1 MSIKTKVAWG
11 VTFLFALI
19 LAIGGLGLYYLHN
32 LARSSQQ
39 ILVDNYES
47 IEYAH
52 QILAACEQLRTD
64 PAVAMKSIETSLT
77 LQETNVTEPGER
89 EATLALRSAFEKLRN
104 TGLSDSVVARIRHAS
119 LALENINMKA
129 IVRKNETTQETARD
143 ASTYLII
150 ICTLCSL
157 AAFTFIVNFP
167 GYIANPVIQLTNSI
181 KSIAGKNYEERLHFD
196 RRDEFEELAEAFN
209 QMAEKLDEYEHSN
222 LARILFEKKRIEA
235 IIHRVSDP
243 VIGLDEKS
251 RIIFANE
258 RALDILNL
266 SRAELLDHYAPDV
279 AVNNDLFRSLIKS
292 AASDNPEKTLIKA
305 MVGLKENF
313 FTQESVRVS
322 YSPTGE
328 KERVDIGTVILLKNV
343 TTYKEQDLAKTN
355 FIATVSHELKT
366 PIAALQMGV
375 KLLQDTRVGAL
386 NDEQANITRTL
397 HDEIW
402 RLSKI
407 THELLDLS
415 QVETGNIKLDIRK
428 TTPADIIQMATEA
441 VQLQAERKP
450 VYLAHELAA
459 DLPPLLADADK
470 TTWVLV
476 NFLTNAIRYSPERG
490 TILIRAAR
498 VGHHVRLSVQDNG
511 PGIEAR
517 YKARIFEKYFQVP
530 GTPTGTGLGLAISK
544 EFIEAQGGGVQVESE
559 PGKGSTFSFHLPVAP
574 AILG

>member
-47 IEYAH
+47 MEYAH
-52 QILAACEQLRTD
+52 QVLAACEQLRTD
-64 PAVAMKSIETSLT
+64 SAVALKSIETSLT
-77 LQETNVTEPGER
+77 LQESNVTEPGER
-89 EATLALRSAFEKLRN
+89 EATLSLRSAFEKLRN

-129 IVRKNETTQETARD
+129 IVRKNETTQETAHD

-292 AASDNPEKTLIKA
+292 AASDSQEKTLIKA
-305 MVGLKENF
+305 MVGHKENF

-328 KERVDIGTVILLKNV
+328 RERVDIGTVILLKNV

-397 HDEIW
+397 HDEIL

-428 TTPADIIQMATEA
+428 TAPFDIVRMATEA

-476 NFLTNAIRYSPERG
+476 NFLTNAIRYSPERD
-490 TILIRAAR
+490 TILIRAVR
-498 VGHHVRLSVQDNG
+498 VGHHVRLSVHDNG
-511 PGIEAR
+511 PGIEGR

-559 PGKGSTFSFHLPVAP
+559 PGKGSTFSFHLPIA
-574 AILG
+574 AG

>member
-19 LAIGGLGLYYLHN
+19 LAIGGLGLYSLHN

-129 IVRKNETTQETARD
+129 IVRKNETTQETAHD

-266 SRAELLDHYAPDV
+266 SREELLDHYAPDV

-450 VYLAHELAA
+450 VYMAHELAA

-559 PGKGSTFSFHLPVAP
+559 PGKGSTFSFHLPVA
-574 AILG
+574 

>member
-11 VTFLFALI
+11 VTFLFTLI
-19 LAIGGLGLYYLHN
+19 LTIGGLGLYYLHN
-32 LARSSQQ
+32 LAQSSQQ

-47 IEYAH
+47 MEYAH

-64 PAVAMKSIETSLT
+64 SAVAMKSIETSLT

-129 IVRKNETTQETARD
+129 IVRKNETSQETAHD

-292 AASDNPEKTLIKA
+292 AASDNQEKTLIKA
-305 MVGLKENF
+305 MVGHKENF
-313 FTQESVRVS
+313 FTQESVRVR

-397 HDEIW
+397 HDEIL

-428 TTPADIIQMATEA
+428 TAPFDIVRMATEA

-450 VYLAHELAA
+450 VYLAQELAA

-476 NFLTNAIRYSPERG
+476 NFLTNAIRYSPEQG

-498 VGHHVRLSVQDNG
+498 VGNHVRLSVQDNG
-511 PGIEAR
+511 PGIEGR

-530 GTPTGTGLGLAISK
+530 GTPMGTGLGLAISK

-559 PGKGSTFSFHLPVAP
+559 PGKGSTFSFHLPIVA
-574 AILG
+574 G

>member
-1 MSIKTKVAWG
+1 MSIKIKVAWG

-19 LAIGGLGLYYLHN
+19 LAIGGLSMYYLRN

-47 IEYAH
+47 MEYAH
-52 QILAACEQLRTD
+52 QILAACEQIRTD
-64 PAVAMKSIETSLT
+64 SAVAVSSIEKSLL
-77 LQETNVTEPGER
+77 LQEDNVTEPGER

-104 TGLSDSVVARIRHAS
+104 TGLSDSIVANIRHAS
-119 LALENINMKA
+119 LQLENINMKA
-129 IVRKNETTQETARD
+129 IVRKNEIAQDTAHN

-167 GYIANPVIQLTNSI
+167 GYIANPIIQLTNSI
-181 KSIAGKNYEERLHFD
+181 KSIARKNYEERLHFD

-222 LARILFEKKRIEA
+222 LAQILFEKKRIEA

-243 VIGLDEKS
+243 VIGLDEKN

-258 RALDILNL
+258 RALDILSL
-266 SRAELLDHYAPDV
+266 SRTELLDHYAPDV

-292 AASDNPEKTLIKA
+292 AATHKQDSTLIKA
-305 MVGLKENF
+305 MIGHKENF

-328 KERVDIGTVILLKNV
+328 KEAVDIGTVILLKNV

-386 NDEQANITRTL
+386 NDEQGNITRTL
-397 HDEIW
+397 HDEIL
-402 RLSKI
+402 RLSRI
-407 THELLDLS
+407 THELLDLA

-428 TTPADIIQMATEA
+428 TTPADIVRMAMEA

-450 VYLAHELAA
+450 VYLAHELDA

-490 TILIRAAR
+490 TILIRAERA
-498 VGHHVRLSVQDNG
+498 GQHVRLSVHDNG

-517 YKARIFEKYFQVP
+517 YKTRIFEKYFQVP

-544 EFIEAQGGGVQVESE
+544 EFIEAQGGGVQVETE
-559 PGKGSTFSFHLPVAP
+559 RGKGSTFSFHLPVA
-574 AILG
+574 AG

>member
-1 MSIKTKVAWG
+1 MSIKIKVAWG

-19 LAIGGLGLYYLHN
+19 LAIGGLSMYYLRN

-47 IEYAH
+47 MEYAH
-52 QILAACEQLRTD
+52 QILSACEQIRID
-64 PAVAMKSIETSLT
+64 SAGAVNSIEKSLI
-77 LQETNVTEPGER
+77 LQEDNVTEPGER

-104 TGLSDSVVARIRHAS
+104 TGLSDSVVAHLRHAS
-119 LALENINMKA
+119 LQLENINMKA
-129 IVRKNETTQETARD
+129 IVRKNEIAQTTAHN

-181 KSIAGKNYEERLHFD
+181 KSIARKNYEERLHFD

-222 LARILFEKKRIEA
+222 LAQILFEKKRIEA

-279 AVNNDLFRSLIKS
+279 AVNNDLFRNLIKS
-292 AASDNPEKTLIKA
+292 AATDKQDATLIKA
-305 MVGLKENF
+305 MVGHKENF

-328 KERVDIGTVILLKNV
+328 KERVDLGTVILLKNV

-375 KLLQDTRVGAL
+375 KLLQDSRVGAL

-397 HDEIW
+397 HDEIL
-402 RLSKI
+402 RLSRI

-428 TTPADIIQMATEA
+428 TTPADIIRMATEA

-450 VYLAHELAA
+450 VYLAHELAEA
-459 DLPPLLADADK
+459 LPPLLADADK

-498 VGHHVRLSVQDNG
+498 AGQHVRLSVQDYG

-559 PGKGSTFSFHLPVAP
+559 PGQGSTFSFHLPIA
-574 AILG
+574 AG

>member
-19 LAIGGLGLYYLHN
+19 LAIGGLGLYYLHS

-47 IEYAH
+47 MEYAH

-64 PAVAMKSIETSLT
+64 PAAVQRIEASLIQ
-77 LQETNVTEPGER
+77 QESNVTEPGER

-104 TGLSDSVVARIRHAS
+104 TGVSDRVVARMRHAS
-119 LALENINMKA
+119 LDLENINMKA
-129 IVRKNETTQETARD
+129 IVRKNETTQDTAHD

-181 KSIAGKNYEERLHFD
+181 KSIARKNYEERLHFD

-222 LARILFEKKRIEA
+222 LAQILFEKKRIEA

-258 RALDILNL
+258 RALNILNL
-266 SRAELLDHYAPDV
+266 SRTELLDQYAPDV

-292 AASDNPEKTLIKA
+292 VASDKQDATLIKA
-305 MVGLKENF
+305 MVGHKENF

-343 TTYKEQDLAKTN
+343 TTYKEKDLAKTN

-386 NDEQANITRTL
+386 NEEQASITRTL
-397 HDEIW
+397 HDEIL
-402 RLSKI
+402 RLSMI

-428 TTPADIIQMATEA
+428 TTPAEIIRMATEA
-441 VQLQAERKP
+441 VKLQAERKP
-450 VYLAHELAA
+450 VYLAHELAT
-459 DLPPLLADADK
+459 DLPPFLADAEK

-498 VGHHVRLSVQDNG
+498 VDHHVRLSVQDNG
-511 PGIEAR
+511 PGIAAR

-530 GTPTGTGLGLAISK
+530 GTSTGTGLGLAISK
-544 EFIEAQGGGVQVESE
+544 EFIEAQGGGIQVESE
-559 PGKGSTFSFHLPVAP
+559 PGKGSTFSFHLPITTV
-574 AILG
+574 